1 MHIPRGLNGYF
12 IGKIN
17 PTPLPACQRTGS
29 RIQEVFAQ
37 TGLLILVP

>member
-1 MHIPRGLNGYF
+1 MHIPQGLDGYF
-12 IGKIN
+12 IEKVN

-29 RIQEVFAQ
+29 RTKEVFAQ